1 MQFAA
6 WPWVTD
12 DEERATAYV
21 GALLSELDGGAGVGA
36 QPVVAYDDRTR
47 TELPMV
53 ARLEAAAAT
62 ATFAAPLVP
71 RPATLAGDLATLAVA
86 DLTITCSYH
95 VALASLLLGV
105 PAALLADTEYYRQKS
120 AGLRADFG
128 LSPAWTL
135 DSRTDAAR
143 AAAAL
148 VAELQPAREALAR
161 ARAPMLLRRAR
172 AERDLVA
179 ALGQRLLSTVAAD
192 PAAEGYALA
201 RLRMEHQSLVSVAR
215 EQRARLDQLTDE
227 VGQLRSAAAAE
238 RDARADAEARA
249 TQAAGDAA
257 AATARLTQVE
267 EAHQRTL
274 SALSTAIEQAAEIAQ
289 LIGRLRGSRAAVAVR
304 RLQNGARGRR
314 PPP

>member
-1 MQFAA
+1 
-6 WPWVTD
+6 
-12 DEERATAYV
+12 
-21 GALLSELDGGAGVGA
+21 
-36 QPVVAYDDRTR
+36 
-47 TELPMV
+47 
-53 ARLEAAAAT
+53 
-62 ATFAAPLVP
+62 
-71 RPATLAGDLATLAVA
+71 
-86 DLTITCSYH
+86 
-95 VALASLLLGV
+95 
-105 PAALLADTEYYRQKS
+105 
-120 AGLRADFG
+120 
-128 LSPAWTL
+128 
-135 DSRTDAAR
+135 
-143 AAAAL
+143 
-148 VAELQPAREALAR
+148 
-161 ARAPMLLRRAR
+161 
-172 AERDLVA
+172 
-179 ALGQRLLSTVAAD
+179 
-192 PAAEGYALA
+192 
-201 RLRMEHQSLVSVAR
+201 MEHQSLVSVAR